1 MCALSFLQVFFNGGS
16 PLVLLDGYQGQ
27 GRALVVAAG
36 CSTNPVYVGV
46 GVVRE
51 VKVDDV
57 GDELENYE
65 TGFKMKCSVVNLFS
79 TFLHYHLFWFPYYT
93 TEI

>member
-1 MCALSFLQVFFNGGS
+1 VCALSFLQVFFNGGG

-57 GDELENYE
+57 GDELENYG
-65 TGFKMKCSVVNLFS
+65 TFIMKCTVAILF
-79 TFLHYHLFWFPYYT
+79 
-93 TEI
+93 